1 MIRSYLCLIVL
12 VLLSSC
18 SRNQPVPGPNI
29 TQFKAVPELV
39 PAGITGKLCY
49 GVENATSIDIK
60 PHVEAVL
67 PASDRCID
75 IMPNANTTYTLTA
88 YGVDGVTKTKSV
100 AVTVGPAVPRL
111 SDLIARPTEVRSGS
125 LVKVCFKVQHATSV
139 KVSSGRLD
147 RKTNCL
153 TDRPRKT
160 TTYRISALGAN
171 RQEDTGTVTVLVR

>member
-1 MIRSYLCLIVL
+1 MIRFSLTVIVL

-18 SRNQPVPGPNI
+18 TRNQPVPGPNI

-75 IMPNANTTYTLTA
+75 IMPTANTTYTLTA

-100 AVTVGPAVPRL
+100 EVKVGPAPPRL
-111 SDLIARPTEVRSGS
+111 SDLIARPTEVRRGG
-125 LVKVCFKVQHATSV
+125 LVKVCFKAQHATSV
-139 KVSSGRLD
+139 KISSGKLD
-147 RKTNCL
+147 RKTSCL

-160 TTYRISALGAN
+160 TTYRISAVGAN
-171 RQEDTGTVTVLVR
+171 REEDTGSVTVKVR

>member
-1 MIRSYLCLIVL
+1 MIRFSLTVVVL
-12 VLLSSC
+12 VLLTSC
-18 SRNQPVPGPNI
+18 GRSQPVPGPNI
-29 TQFKAVPELV
+29 TQFKAVPDLL

-49 GVENATSIDIK
+49 GVENATSIAID
-60 PHVEAVL
+60 PHVETVL

-75 IMPNANTTYTLTA
+75 IMPTANTTYTLTA

-100 AVTVGPAVPRL
+100 SVQVGPAPPRL
-111 SDLIARPTEVRSGS
+111 SDLIARPTEVRRGG
-125 LVKVCFKVQHATSV
+125 LVKVCFKVQHAASV

-171 RQEDTGTVTVLVR
+171 RQEDTGAVTVKVR

>member
-1 MIRSYLCLIVL
+1 MIRFSLVLISVA
-12 VLLSSC
+12 LLSSC

-49 GVENATSIDIK
+49 GVENASSIDIK
-60 PHVEAVL
+60 PHVEDVL
-67 PASDRCID
+67 PSSDRCID
-75 IMPNANTTYTLTA
+75 IMPTANITYTLTA
-88 YGVDGVTKTKSV
+88 YGVDGMTKTKTASV
-100 AVTVGPAVPRL
+100 QVGPAAPRL
-111 SDLIARPTEVRSGS
+111 SDLIARPTEVRSGG

-153 TDRPRKT
+153 TDRLGKT

-171 RQEDTGTVTVLVR
+171 RDEDTASVTVKVR

>member
-1 MIRSYLCLIVL
+1 MIRFSLLLIIL
-12 VLLSSC
+12 VLSSC
-18 SRNQPVPGPNI
+18 SRNQPAPGPNI

-49 GVENATSIDIK
+49 GVENATSIDIN

-75 IMPNANTTYTLTA
+75 IMPTANTTYTLTA
-88 YGVDGVTKTKSV
+88 YGVDGVKKTQSV
-100 AVTVGPAVPRL
+100 VVKVGPAPPRL
-111 SDLIARPTEVRSGS
+111 SDLVARPTEVSRGG
-125 LVKVCFKVQHATSV
+125 LVKVCFKAQHATSV
-139 KVSSGRLD
+139 KVSPGRLD

-171 RQEDTGTVTVLVR
+171 RDEDTATVTVKVR